1 MANISDSLRNMSF
14 ESAAA
19 KGSTDVTVSA
29 FGNGAL
35 KGVLDA
41 ISRQSTIITSLED
54 GLGSL
59 RDTQSRQ
66 NNDSRKEN
74 RKNSLA
80 SDAANRKSRATNAAM
95 YDEIKKGNVASKLL
109 KDALVDGFKAL
120 GNIVA
125 NNFKKS
131 LSSIDNLTQT
141 LRKSRLST
149 EAIVRYNQQ
158 ASEMFGKLSK
168 SGFNISRDEINN
180 AISELT
186 TSGKDVEQMF
196 KYGTFEKYVMARH
209 GGANEKNATS
219 YMHLDDATLKKLA
232 NQSYDPAVTAALSR
246 ITEDMDQNTR
256 EFFGGINGY
265 ATAQIDITRGLVKNI
280 GNTFSADAIAEIT
293 KSALKIQS
301 GNYGN
306 VAEDDIV
313 NLLGLAGTTDLRN
326 MKPEEL
332 GERIAKKMA
341 TANSGERK
349 ILLQMFNGNA
359 EIQKSIEDTAD
370 ALKNGT
376 NIGVHLKDKDEIENA
391 KSDYT
396 EGGKLQQWSD
406 KIVSGIDSLTG
417 GLFSQVSGTINEFF
431 GPDLTMEQLVSN
443 GFKTII
449 AILTAMLAG
458 KFLGG
463 FTSKITSL
471 IGGLGNKLGGPLGKI
486 VGLLGVGGGI
496 AGGDDLE
503 DLLDTDDVDE
513 PDKKKKKKKKSKKKG
528 KLGKLSK
535 LGKAGSKIAGGAA
548 KVGAK
553 AIPVAGIAIAAAD
566 SAVDLY
572 DAFTWE
578 AESLAVESSS
588 AAFKK
593 MEEGINQSTKNGKVA
608 AATAGAIGTF
618 GGMAAGAAIGSAVPI
633 VGTAIGAVV
642 GLGVGAIASA
652 IADGKE
658 ALNNTRI
665 HIANVEDLEKG
676 AKELEDALKTETDP
690 LRIEELKKA
699 LAQTKSDLNFAK
711 DAQMQ
716 DLVNKFNDKNEDFAN
731 NSDAMNQ
738 IGNLLNN
745 SDKEMAQLKEQLKN

>member
-1 MANISDSLRNMSF
+1 MSF
-14 ESAAA
+14 ESAAS

-29 FGNGAL
+29 FGNNAL
-35 KGVLDA
+35 KGILEA
-41 ISRQSTIITSLED
+41 ISRQSTIIASLENEVET
-54 GLGSL
+54 L
-59 RDTQSRQ
+59 RDTQSKQ
-66 NNDSRKEN
+66 NNDNRKED
-74 RKNSLA
+74 RKNNLA
-80 SDAANRKSRATNAAM
+80 SDAANRKSRATEAAM
-95 YDEIKKGNVASKLL
+95 YGEIKKGNAASKLL

-168 SGFNISRDEINN
+168 SGFNISRNEINN
-180 AISELT
+180 AISELI
-186 TSGKDVEQMF
+186 TSGKDVNQMF
-196 KYGTFEKYVMARH
+196 KDGTFEKYVLARH
-209 GGANEKNATS
+209 GGVNEKNATS

-256 EFFGGINGY
+256 EFFGSINGY

-313 NLLGLAGTTDLRN
+313 KLLGLAGTTDLKN

-332 GERIAKKMA
+332 GERIAKKLVS
-341 TANSGERK
+341 ANSGERK
-349 ILLQMFNGNA
+349 ILLQMFNGNT

-370 ALKNGT
+370 ALRNGT
-376 NIGVHLKDKDEIENA
+376 NIGVSLKDKNEIENA

-449 AILTAMLAG
+449 GILTAMLAG

-496 AGGDDLE
+496 ASGDGLD
-503 DLLDTDDVDE
+503 DLLDTDDIDE
-513 PDKKKKKKKKSKKKG
+513 HDKKKKKKKSKKKGKSKAGKGKG

-676 AKELEDALKTETDP
+676 AKELEDALKTEKDP
-690 LRIEELKKA
+690 LRIEELNKA

-731 NSDAMNQ
+731 NSDAMKRGCS
-738 IGNLLNN
+738 ITRTIKRFKK
-745 SDKEMAQLKEQLKN
+745 SWRYFT